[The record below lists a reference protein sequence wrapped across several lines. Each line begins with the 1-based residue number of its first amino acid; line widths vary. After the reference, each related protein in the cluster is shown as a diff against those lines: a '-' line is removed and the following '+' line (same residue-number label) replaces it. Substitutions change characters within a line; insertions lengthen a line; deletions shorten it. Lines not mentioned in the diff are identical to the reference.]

1 MHRPSATPFL
11 TPFATL
17 WVSTRKLATSIALAC
32 LVMWPVHAQSFHF
45 IALGDLPYGPASQS
59 YPPYRQLIDRIN
71 QEAGAFSIHVGD
83 IKSGSTLCN
92 DEEFTQQLEHFARF
106 KGAVVYTPGDNEWTD
121 CHRLNNGGFDPLER
135 LAALRQRFFQVGRSL
150 GQAPIAVENQSAV
163 TLQRAKFIENQR
175 WHHQGVTFATLHIV
189 GSNNNLEARSPSAA
203 LEFFERD
210 GANIEWLQSTFNS
223 ATEKGSR
230 AVVIAFQADVFD
242 SRSPYED
249 FPGSS
254 GFKRSVEGT
263 LLPLA
268 ERWGKPVLVIHGDSH
283 QFRVDQPFSLQKRPL
298 RNVTRL
304 IVPGASDVRAVR
316 VDVRPSGSFSFELIE
331 AR

>member
-1 MHRPSATPFL
+1 MREPSSTPFKAL
-11 TPFATL
+11 LA
-17 WVSTRKLATSIALAC
+17 STRKLAMSTALAWSAM
-32 LVMWPVHAQSFHF
+32 LPVHAQSFHF
-45 IALGDLPYGPASQS
+45 VALGDLPYGAPAQS
-59 YPPYRQLIDRIN
+59 YPPYRKLIDRIN

-92 DEEFTQQLEHFARF
+92 DEEFAQQLEHFRRF

-135 LAALRQRFFQVGRSL
+135 LAALRQRFFQTGRSL
-150 GQAPIAVENQSAV
+150 GQTPIAVENQSAV
-163 TLQRAKFIENQR
+163 TPDRGKFIENQR

-189 GSNNNLEARSPSAA
+189 GSNNNLEARTQSATA
-203 LEFFERD
+203 EFFERD
-210 GANIEWLQSTFNS
+210 EANIEWLRSTFNS
-223 ATEKGSR
+223 ASEKGSS

-242 SRSPYED
+242 PRSPFED
-249 FPGSS
+249 FPGWS
-254 GFKRSVEGT
+254 GFKRSIEGT

-283 QFRVDQPFSLQKRPL
+283 QFRIDQPFSLQKRPL
-298 RNVTRL
+298 RNITRL

-316 VDVRPSGSFSFELIE
+316 VDVRSSGGFGFELIE